1 MSLPETLADTAV
13 AGDGSYDCPTFAF
26 DDDGPMEGASSF
38 PYATDQERLEYMEDV
53 FEGSNDT
60 VSCCRSLPSSAV
72 KLDTNGAE
80 GRMLDLMKRIVN
92 PVLMSSSRLVQK
104 DLDATT
110 PADFASIYLSRD
122 WYLLLLDYINSR
134 IQDPV
139 EHATTK
145 EILEMQRDWTL
156 QCIYGTTA
164 KSMAKIS
171 DNAASCSCTVQHI
184 YLGATEIS

>member
-13 AGDGSYDCPTFAF
+13 AGDGSYDCPTFAL

-53 FEGSNDT
+53 FDGSNDT
-60 VSCCRSLPSSAV
+60 VSCWRSLPSSAV

-92 PVLMSSSRLVQK
+92 PVLMSFSRLVQK

-110 PADFASIYLSRD
+110 PADFASIYLTRD

-145 EILEMQRDWTL
+145 EILEMQRVWT
-156 QCIYGTTA
+156 
-164 KSMAKIS
+164 
-171 DNAASCSCTVQHI
+171 
-184 YLGATEIS
+184 